1 LSAVRLFGRLKVE
14 MKIVVIGYG
23 RVGSR
28 TVAALLDRGHEITV
42 VDKEASRLGR
52 ASQLE
57 GVELVQ
63 GNGIDV
69 DVQREAGMGEADLL
83 LAVTFDDNVNLMA
96 AQVARSHFHIP
107 RAIARVYEPSHS
119 EATQEDPQLIV
130 VCPTLLAVT
139 MIVEQVDI
147 AAGHPAPERIP
158 PEIPKAQPRRRFD
171 TTDESRYILISGG
184 GKVGVNLARELYES
198 GHEVAL
204 IERDPARA
212 VALSAKLD
220 CQIYVGDSSTHDV
233 LEGAD
238 AARARVFVAATGSD
252 QDNLIACEVAKKVFG
267 VPKTIARASN
277 PKNEEVMARLGVDST
292 VSSTSIIQQV
302 IERELPTVR
311 IKTLLSL
318 QSGAFQILE
327 YPLDGTSPAT
337 GRLVREIDLPQE
349 SNLIAI
355 LRASTMMIPRGE
367 TKLEEGDVIV
377 ALVNTDEEA
386 GLRLALLGA

>member
-1 LSAVRLFGRLKVE
+1 

-28 TVAALLDRGHEITV
+28 TVAALLERGHQITV

-52 ASQLE
+52 ASRLE

-69 DVQREAGMGEADLL
+69 DVQREAGIGEADIL

-96 AQVARSHFHIP
+96 AQVGRTHFHVP
-107 RAIARVYEPSHS
+107 RAIARVYEPSHA
-119 EATQEDPQLIV
+119 EATHEDPQLIV

-147 AAGHPAPERIP
+147 AANQPVAERMP
-158 PEIPKAQPRRRFD
+158 TEQVTPKPRLRYD
-171 TTDESRYILISGG
+171 ATDESRYILIAGG

-198 GHEVAL
+198 GHEVAV
-204 IERDPARA
+204 IERDPPRA
-212 VALSAKLD
+212 VALSSKLD
-220 CQIYVGDSSTHDV
+220 CPVFVGDSSTHDV
-233 LEGAD
+233 LETAGAP
-238 AARARVFVAATGSD
+238 RARVFVAATGSD
-252 QDNLIACEVAKKVFG
+252 QDNLIACQVAKKVFG

-292 VSSTSIIQQV
+292 VSSTAIIRQV

-327 YPLDGTSPAT
+327 YPLDGSSPAT
-337 GRLVREIDLPQE
+337 GRPLREINLPHE

-355 LRASTMMIPRGE
+355 LRGDTMVIPRGE
-367 TKLEEGDVIV
+367 TTLSDGDLVV
-377 ALVNTDEEA
+377 ALVNTEKEA
-386 GLRLALLGA
+386 QLRLALLGA

>member
-1 LSAVRLFGRLKVE
+1 

-28 TVAALLDRGHEITV
+28 TVASLLDRGHQLTI

-57 GVELVQ
+57 GVDLVQ

-69 DVQREAGMGEADLL
+69 DVQRDAGIGEADLL
-83 LAVTFDDNVNLMA
+83 LAVTRDDNVNLMA
-96 AQVARSHFHIP
+96 AQVARTHYHVP
-107 RAIARVYEPSHS
+107 RAIARVYEPSHA

-147 AAGHPAPERIP
+147 AANQPLPDRMP
-158 PEIPKAQPRRRFD
+158 PEQAAPPPRMRSEAID
-171 TTDESRYILISGG
+171 DSRYILIAGG
-184 GKVGVNLARELYES
+184 GKVGVNLARELFES

-204 IERDPARA
+204 IEREPARA
-212 VALSAKLD
+212 LALSNKLD
-220 CQIYVGDSSTHDV
+220 CQVFVGDSSTHDV
-233 LEGAD
+233 LDNAG

-252 QDNLIACEVAKKVFG
+252 QDNLIACQVARKVFG
-267 VPKTIARASN
+267 IPKTIARASN
-277 PKNEEVMARLGVDST
+277 PKNEEVMTRLGVDST
-292 VSSTSIIQQV
+292 VSSTAIIQQV

-318 QSGAFQILE
+318 QAGAVQILE
-327 YPLDGTSPAT
+327 YPLDSASPAN
-337 GRLVREIDLPQE
+337 GRTVREIDLPPE

-355 LRASTMMIPRGE
+355 LRGHSTVVPRGD
-367 TKLEEGDVIV
+367 TVLNDGDIIV
-377 ALVNTDEEA
+377 ALVNTEHEA
-386 GLRLALLGA
+386 ALRLALLGA

>member
-1 LSAVRLFGRLKVE
+1 

-28 TVAALLDRGHEITV
+28 AVAALIERGHEISL

-57 GVELVQ
+57 GIELIQ

-69 DVQREAGMGEADLL
+69 DVQREAGVGEADML
-83 LAVTFDDNVNLMA
+83 LALTFDDNVNLMA
-96 AQVARSHFHIP
+96 AQVARTHFHIP
-107 RAIARVYEPSHS
+107 RAIARVYEPTHA

-130 VCPTLLAVT
+130 VCPTLVAAEL
-139 MIVEQVDI
+139 IVEQVDI
-147 AAGHPAPERIP
+147 AAKQPIGERIP
-158 PEIPKAQPRRRFD
+158 VEPPKAEPRPRYD
-171 TTDESRYILISGG
+171 ATDESRYILVAGG
-184 GKVGVNLARELYES
+184 GKVGVNLARELYDS
-198 GHEVAL
+198 GHEVAM
-204 IERDPARA
+204 IERDSARA
-212 VALSAKLD
+212 TALSSKLD
-220 CQIYVGDSSTHDV
+220 CPVFVGDSSTHDV
-233 LEGAD
+233 LEKAG

-252 QDNLIACEVAKKVFG
+252 QDNLIACQVAKKVFG

-277 PKNEEVMARLGVDST
+277 PKNEAVMARLGIDST
-292 VSSTSIIQQV
+292 VSSTAIIQQV

-327 YPLDGTSPAT
+327 YPVDAASPAL
-337 GRLVREIDLPQE
+337 GRTVREINLPHD

-355 LRASTMMIPRGE
+355 LRGKATVVPRGD
-367 TKLEEGDVIV
+367 TKLNDGDVVI
-377 ALVNTDEEA
+377 ALVNTEQE
-386 GLRLALLGA
+386 GELRSALLGVTTQ

>member
-1 LSAVRLFGRLKVE
+1 

-28 TVAALLDRGHEITV
+28 TVAALLDRGHQITV

-69 DVQREAGMGEADLL
+69 DVQREAGIGDADIL

-96 AQVARSHFHIP
+96 AQVARSHFHVP
-107 RAIARVYEPSHS
+107 RAIARVYEPSHA

-147 AAGHPAPERIP
+147 AANQTAVERMPAEPA
-158 PEIPKAQPRRRFD
+158 KAQPQTRHVAAI
-171 TTDESRYILISGG
+171 DESRYILIAGG

-198 GHEVAL
+198 GHEVAV
-204 IERDPARA
+204 IEREPSRA
-212 VALSAKLD
+212 VALSSKLD
-220 CQIYVGDSSTHDV
+220 CPVFVGDSSTHDV
-233 LEGAD
+233 LDTAGAP
-238 AARARVFVAATGSD
+238 RARVFVAATGSD
-252 QDNLIACEVAKKVFG
+252 QDNLIACQVAKKVFG

-292 VSSTSIIQQV
+292 VSSTAIIQQV

-318 QSGAFQILE
+318 QAGAFQILE
-327 YPLDGTSPAT
+327 YPLDGSSPAT
-337 GRLVREIDLPQE
+337 GRALREIDLPQE

-355 LRASTMMIPRGE
+355 LRGGAMVIPRGE
-367 TKLEEGDVIV
+367 TKLEDGDVVV
-377 ALVNTDEEA
+377 ALVNTEEEA

>member
-1 LSAVRLFGRLKVE
+1 

-28 TVAALLDRGHEITV
+28 TVAALLDKGHEITV

-139 MIVEQVDI
+139 MIVEQVEI
-147 AAGHPAPERIP
+147 AAGHLVPERMP

-212 VALSAKLD
+212 VALAAKLD

-337 GRLVREIDLPQE
+337 GRMVREIDLPQE

-355 LRASTMMIPRGE
+355 LRANAMVIPRGE

-377 ALVNTDEEA
+377 ALVNTEEEA

>member
-1 LSAVRLFGRLKVE
+1 

-28 TVAALLDRGHEITV
+28 TVASLLDRDHQITI

-69 DVQREAGMGEADLL
+69 DVQREAGIGEADIL
-83 LAVTFDDNVNLMA
+83 LAVTRDDNVNLMA
-96 AQVARSHFHIP
+96 AQVARIHYHVP
-107 RAIARVYEPSHS
+107 RAIARVYEPSHA

-147 AAGHPAPERIP
+147 AANQPLPERMP
-158 PEIPKAQPRRRFD
+158 SELSKAQHRARYNA
-171 TTDESRYILISGG
+171 TDESRYILIAGG

-204 IERDPARA
+204 IERDSARA
-212 VALSAKLD
+212 VALSSKLD
-220 CQIYVGDSSTHDV
+220 CPVFVGDSSTHDV
-233 LEGAD
+233 LDSAGAS
-238 AARARVFVAATGSD
+238 RARVFVAATGSD
-252 QDNLIACEVAKKVFG
+252 QDNLIACQVAKKVFG
-267 VPKTIARASN
+267 VPKSIARASN

-292 VSSTSIIQQV
+292 VSSTAIIQQV

-318 QSGAFQILE
+318 QAGSFQILE
-327 YPLDGTSPAT
+327 YPLDGASPAA
-337 GRLVREIDLPQE
+337 GRLVREIDLPLD

-355 LRASTMMIPRGE
+355 LRGNAMVIPRGE
-367 TKLEEGDVIV
+367 TRLNEGDVV
-377 ALVNTDEEA
+377 VVLVNTEEEA
-386 GLRLALLGA
+386 QLRLALLGA

>member
-1 LSAVRLFGRLKVE
+1 

-28 TVAALLDRGHEITV
+28 TVAALIERGHHISL

-69 DVQREAGMGEADLL
+69 DTQREAGMGEADLL
-83 LAVTFDDNVNLMA
+83 LAVTRDDNVNLMA
-96 AQVARSHFHIP
+96 AQVARTHYNVP
-107 RAIARVYEPSHS
+107 LAIARVYEPSHA
-119 EATQEDPQLIV
+119 EAIQEDPQLVV
-130 VCPTLLAVT
+130 VCPTLFAVD

-147 AAGHPAPERIP
+147 AAGKPVAERIP
-158 PEIPKAQPRRRFD
+158 PSPPKVASRPRYSA
-171 TTDESRYILISGG
+171 TDESRFILIAGG

-198 GHEVAL
+198 GHEVAV
-204 IERDPARA
+204 IESDPARA
-212 VALSAKLD
+212 MALSNKLD
-220 CQIYVGDSSTHDV
+220 CPVFIGDSSTHAV
-233 LEGAD
+233 LEQAGAE
-238 AARARVFVAATGSD
+238 RARVFVAATGSD
-252 QDNLIACEVAKKVFG
+252 QDNLIACQVAKKVFG

-277 PKNEEVMARLGVDST
+277 PKNEEVMALLGVDST
-292 VSSTSIIQQV
+292 VSSTAIIQQV

-318 QSGAFQILE
+318 QEGAVQILE
-327 YPLDGTSPAT
+327 YPLDHNSPAV
-337 GRLVREIDLPQE
+337 GHLVRDVNLPPE

-355 LRASTMMIPRGE
+355 LRGDTTVVPRGE
-367 TKLEEGDVIV
+367 TRLEEGDLVV
-377 ALVNTDEEA
+377 ALVNTEQE
-386 GLRLALLGA
+386 GQLRTALLGA

>member
-1 LSAVRLFGRLKVE
+1 

-52 ASQLE
+52 ASRLE
-57 GVELVQ
+57 GIELIQ

-69 DVQREAGMGEADLL
+69 DVQRDAGIGEADIL

-96 AQVARSHFHIP
+96 AQVARTHFHVP
-107 RAIARVYEPSHS
+107 RAIARVYEPSHA

-147 AAGHPAPERIP
+147 AANQTAIERIP
-158 PEIPKAQPRRRFD
+158 PQPLKAQVQSRHVA
-171 TTDESRYILISGG
+171 TDDSRYILIAGG

-198 GHEVAL
+198 GHEVAV
-204 IERDPARA
+204 IEREPSRA
-212 VALSAKLD
+212 VALSSKLD
-220 CQIYVGDSSTHDV
+220 CPVFVGDSSTHDV
-233 LEGAD
+233 LETAGAP
-238 AARARVFVAATGSD
+238 RARVFVAATGSD
-252 QDNLIACEVAKKVFG
+252 QDNLIACQVAKKVFG
-267 VPKTIARASN
+267 IPKTIARASN

-292 VSSTSIIQQV
+292 VSSTAIIQQV

-318 QSGAFQILE
+318 QAGAFQILE
-327 YPLDGTSPAT
+327 YPLDSTSPAT
-337 GRLVREIDLPQE
+337 GRMLREIDLPQE

-355 LRASTMMIPRGE
+355 LRSGAMVIPRGE
-367 TKLEEGDVIV
+367 TKLEDGDVIV
-377 ALVNTDEEA
+377 ALVNTEQEA

>member
-1 LSAVRLFGRLKVE
+1 

-28 TVAALLDRGHEITV
+28 TVAELMKRGHEISL
-42 VDKEASRLGR
+42 VDKEATRLSR

-69 DVQREAGMGEADLL
+69 DVQREAGIGDADML
-83 LAVTFDDNVNLMA
+83 LAVTRDDNVNLMA
-96 AQVARSHFHIP
+96 AQVARSHYRVP
-107 RAIARVYEPSHS
+107 YAIARVYEPSHS

-130 VCPTLLAVT
+130 ICPTLFAVEH
-139 MIVEQVDI
+139 IVEQVDI
-147 AAGHPAPERIP
+147 ASNQKPVRPASSAP
-158 PEIPKAQPRRRFD
+158 PKVAPRPRFKLTED
-171 TTDESRYILISGG
+171 SRYILIAGG

-198 GHEVAL
+198 GHEVAV
-204 IERDPARA
+204 IEQDNARA
-212 VALSAKLD
+212 AALSNKLD
-220 CQIYVGDSSTHDV
+220 CPVFIGDSSTHDV
-233 LEGAD
+233 LENAE
-238 AARARVFVAATGSD
+238 AHRARVFVAATGSD
-252 QDNLIACEVAKKVFG
+252 QDNLIACQLAKKVFG

-318 QSGAFQILE
+318 QEGAFQILE
-327 YPLDGTSPAT
+327 YSLDADSPAT
-337 GRLVREIDLPQE
+337 DHLLREIDLPPE

-355 LRASTMMIPRGE
+355 LRGNITVVPRGE
-367 TKLEEGDVIV
+367 TRLAEGDLVV
-377 ALVNTDEEA
+377 ALVDSEQEA
-386 GLRLALLGA
+386 RLRMALLGA